1 MKLTELFE
9 DSSVDILSS
18 EVKDLLYFLKNKGV
32 SEIETD
38 LLVSKIKD
46 GDKESIIDLLNT
58 MPDIVQTANT
68 EIVQIDQ
75 SSAVAS
81 AAAYFERG
89 GSIWLLDG
97 VQYPTNLGFGIRT
110 IEVSGAD
117 AVVLNIPRTHQDRR
131 TIRRS
136 SMRADRFI
144 PVVYSDTSSIK
155 QRRMVSELLQLKIL
169 ELLSLGIQT
178 LQEIYCLLIL
188 MTMLVL
194 APHLEDLLLMLLSSL
209 QLHLFY
215 HQKF

>member
-81 AAAYFERG
+81 AAQGQEQ
-89 GSIWLLDG
+89 S
-97 VQYPTNLGFGIRT
+97 
-110 IEVSGAD
+110 AD
-117 AVVLNIPRTHQDRR
+117 KVAKMAKAAND
-131 TIRRS
+131 
-136 SMRADRFI
+136 
-144 PVVYSDTSSIK
+144 
-155 QRRMVSELLQLKIL
+155 
-169 ELLSLGIQT
+169 
-178 LQEIYCLLIL
+178 L
-188 MTMLVL
+188 M
-194 APHLEDLLLMLLSSL
+194 
-209 QLHLFY
+209 
-215 HQKF
+215 

>member
-58 MPDIVQTANT
+58 MPDIVQTANN

-81 AAAYFERG
+81 AVQGQEQSADKVAKMAKAAN
-89 GSIWLLDG
+89 D
-97 VQYPTNLGFGIRT
+97 
-110 IEVSGAD
+110 
-117 AVVLNIPRTHQDRR
+117 
-131 TIRRS
+131 
-136 SMRADRFI
+136 
-144 PVVYSDTSSIK
+144 
-155 QRRMVSELLQLKIL
+155 
-169 ELLSLGIQT
+169 
-178 LQEIYCLLIL
+178 L
-188 MTMLVL
+188 M
-194 APHLEDLLLMLLSSL
+194 
-209 QLHLFY
+209 
-215 HQKF
+215 

>member
-58 MPDIVQTANT
+58 MPDIVQTANN

-81 AAAYFERG
+81 AAQGQEQ
-89 GSIWLLDG
+89 S
-97 VQYPTNLGFGIRT
+97 
-110 IEVSGAD
+110 AD
-117 AVVLNIPRTHQDRR
+117 KVAKMAKAAND
-131 TIRRS
+131 
-136 SMRADRFI
+136 
-144 PVVYSDTSSIK
+144 
-155 QRRMVSELLQLKIL
+155 
-169 ELLSLGIQT
+169 
-178 LQEIYCLLIL
+178 L
-188 MTMLVL
+188 M
-194 APHLEDLLLMLLSSL
+194 
-209 QLHLFY
+209 
-215 HQKF
+215 